1 MRTACVNIL
10 HGSLKKRCESR
21 EKIEILRL
29 RADLLE
35 GTDRVLMTMYLEN
48 GNTFRQMA
56 QLMGVSEST
65 VERQI
70 HKLTER
76 LIDGEYVTC
85 VRNRQMFNQA
95 EIEIAKDYF
104 LNGLSIRKVARKRH
118 WSFYTVRRI
127 IRKIEAIVRQIEKG
141 EKRRCTA

>member
-1 MRTACVNIL
+1 MRTACVNVP

-35 GTDRVLMTMYLEN
+35 GTDRVLMMMYLEN

-76 LIDGEYVTC
+76 LIDGQYITC
-85 VRNRQMFNQA
+85 VRNRQMFSKA
-95 EIEIAKDYF
+95 EMDIAKDYF
-104 LNGLSIRKVARKRH
+104 LHGLSIRNVARKQG
-118 WSFYTVRRI
+118 WTFYTVRRI
-127 IRKIEAIVRQIEKG
+127 IKRIEALVRQIEKG